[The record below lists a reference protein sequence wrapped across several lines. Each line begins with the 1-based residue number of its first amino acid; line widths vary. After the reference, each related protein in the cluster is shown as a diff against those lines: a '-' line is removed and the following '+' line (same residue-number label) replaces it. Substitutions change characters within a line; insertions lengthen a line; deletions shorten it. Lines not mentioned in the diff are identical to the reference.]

1 MGSNLEIA
9 APFLDGASLVIE
21 SISKCG
27 FAGSGYYKVAWHLC
41 DGRRSTPSFN
51 SSVET
56 PSEFVEKISLSV
68 SGVKNVNFVPNGE
81 KALTEAIADIMG
93 SER

>member
-1 MGSNLEIA
+1 MGRNLEIA
-9 APFLDGASLVIE
+9 APFLDGASLVID

-56 PSEFVEKISLSV
+56 PGEFVEKVSLSV
-68 SGVKNVNFVPNGE
+68 SGVKNVNFATNGE
-81 KALTEAIADIMG
+81 KALTEVMADIMG

>member
-1 MGSNLEIA
+1 MGRNLEIA
-9 APFLDGASLVIE
+9 APFLDGASLVID
-21 SISKCG
+21 SISRCG

-56 PSEFVEKISLSV
+56 PGELVEKVSLSV
-68 SGVKNVNFVPNGE
+68 SGVKNVNFAPNGE

>member
-1 MGSNLEIA
+1 MGRNLEIT

-56 PSEFVEKISLSV
+56 PGEFVEKVSLSV

>member
-68 SGVKNVNFVPNGE
+68 SGVKNVNFAPNGE
-81 KALTEAIADIMG
+81 KTLTEAIADIMG

>member
-21 SISKCG
+21 RISRCG
-27 FAGSGYYKVAWHLC
+27 FAGSGYYKVSWHLC

-56 PSEFVEKISLSV
+56 PSELVEKVSLSV
-68 SGVKNVNFVPNGE
+68 SGVKNVNFAPNGE
-81 KALTEAIADIMG
+81 KTLTEAIADIMG

>member
-1 MGSNLEIA
+1 MGRNLEIA
-9 APFLDGASLVIE
+9 APFLDGASLVID

-56 PSEFVEKISLSV
+56 PGELVEKVSISV
-68 SGVKNVNFVPNGE
+68 SGVKNVNFAPNGE
-81 KALTEAIADIMG
+81 KTLTEAIADIMG

>member
-56 PSEFVEKISLSV
+56 PDEFVEKVSLSV
-68 SGVKNVNFVPNGE
+68 SSVKNVNFATNGE

>member
-1 MGSNLEIA
+1 MGRNLEIA
-9 APFLDGASLVIE
+9 APFLDGASLVID

-41 DGRRSTPSFN
+41 DGHRSTPSFS

-56 PSEFVEKISLSV
+56 PGEFVEKVSLSV
-68 SGVKNVNFVPNGE
+68 SGVKNVNFATNGE
-81 KALTEAIADIMG
+81 KALTEAIADIME
-93 SER
+93 SEQ

>member
-1 MGSNLEIA
+1 MGRNLEIA
-9 APFLDGASLVIE
+9 APFLDGASLVID

-56 PSEFVEKISLSV
+56 PGEFVEKVSLSV
-68 SGVKNVNFVPNGE
+68 SGVKNVNFAPNGE
-81 KALTEAIADIMG
+81 KALTEVMADIMG

>member
-21 SISKCG
+21 SISRCG
-27 FAGSGYYKVAWHLC
+27 FAGSGYYKVTWHLC

-56 PSEFVEKISLSV
+56 PSELVEKVSLSA

-81 KALTEAIADIMG
+81 NVLTDAITDIME